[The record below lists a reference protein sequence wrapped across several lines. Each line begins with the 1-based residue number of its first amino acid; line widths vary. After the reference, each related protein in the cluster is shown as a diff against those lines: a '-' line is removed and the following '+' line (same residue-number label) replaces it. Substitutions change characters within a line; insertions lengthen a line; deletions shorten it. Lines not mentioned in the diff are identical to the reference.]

1 MSACSPEG
9 ATNDAPVG
17 YFTYTVADDHWAWS
31 TGIFSLHGYEPGQVD
46 ATTELVLQ
54 HVHPDDRVKA
64 LNMLET
70 VIRTARPFSCY
81 HRIVDA
87 GGGLR
92 NVLSVGRGISGAT
105 GDVEQ
110 VTGFFADLTDL
121 QWSTPTGAV
130 LPQGQEAATTVT

>member
-1 MSACSPEG
+1 MSSCSPEG
-9 ATNDAPVG
+9 AANDAPVG
-17 YFTYTVADDHWAWS
+17 YFTYTVTDDHWAWS
-31 TGIFSLHGYEPGQVD
+31 TGIYSLHGYEPGEVD

-54 HVHPDDRVKA
+54 HVHPDDRAKA
-64 LNMLET
+64 LHVLET

-87 GGGLR
+87 DGGIR
-92 NVLSVGRGISGAT
+92 HVLSVGRGMSGAT

-121 QWSTPTGAV
+121 PLSNPRSSV
-130 LPQGQEAATTVT
+130 LHHEG